1 MVTRNQLRDRGVP
14 RDITQY
20 HDRFRMSDQKEKPAT
35 RLQMH
40 PRVTPVSDI
49 NDIVSHFGANPNL
62 SIDMPNE
69 GECLNIPQ
77 DRMTH
82 DVRRDSIC
90 EPTRVMRG
98 R

>member
-1 MVTRNQLRDRGVP
+1 MLCSARGP

-49 NDIVSHFGANPNL
+49 IDIVSHVGANPNL
-62 SIDMPNE
+62 SIDMPND
-69 GECLNIPQ
+69 GECSTFPKI
-77 DRMTH
+77 
-82 DVRRDSIC
+82 V
-90 EPTRVMRG
+90 
-98 R
+98 